1 MRRIGTEPRG
11 KLLLGI
17 VVAPAQEIDDVERAE
32 LAKQFHPAIRL
43 RTPHGLFEQR
53 QRLEAIGDV
62 LWPVG
67 DLADAD
73 DDGNAVFGEGESST
87 FFLVSLS
94 GNLNS

>member
-1 MRRIGTEPRG
+1 MEKYQAASDEVFRARCLIAKGG
-11 KLLLGI
+11 
-17 VVAPAQEIDDVERAE
+17 RAE

-67 DLADAD
+67 DLADC
-73 DDGNAVFGEGESST
+73 GV
-87 FFLVSLS
+87 
-94 GNLNS
+94 